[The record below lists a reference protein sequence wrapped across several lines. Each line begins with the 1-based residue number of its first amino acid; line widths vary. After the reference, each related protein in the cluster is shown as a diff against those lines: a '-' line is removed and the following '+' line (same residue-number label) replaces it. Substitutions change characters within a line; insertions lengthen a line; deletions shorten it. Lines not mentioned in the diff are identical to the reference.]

1 VLREKLPVLEGM
13 VEKATLAYDSGNIG
27 SLIYVNMANTLLNKR
42 LEAVDLEQS
51 LWEIRIALDTLL
63 AWPGETSTLTPGE
76 SQP

>member
-1 VLREKLPVLEGM
+1 
-13 VEKATLAYDSGNIG
+13 
-27 SLIYVNMANTLLNKR
+27 MANTLLNKR